1 MKLLLVLSLGD
12 RGLFKQLL
20 GAVIII
26 DVAGLASAFFY
37 YDFS

>member
-1 MKLLLVLSLGD
+1 
-12 RGLFKQLL
+12 LL

-26 DVAGLASAFFY
+26 IGVAGLASAFVY